1 MEVWIYTIISVIL
14 VSLISLIGI
23 FTLFLNKDIPK
34 KMLLFLI
41 SFSVG
46 GLFGDAFIHLLPES
60 FKKLGANL
68 TTSLYIVIGILIFFV
83 LEKFIRARHC
93 HFAALEECQRPVAA
107 MNLIGDSV
115 HNLIDGLLIGASYT
129 VSIPIGISTT
139 LAIILHEIPQEP
151 GEFGVLLH
159 SVYQ

>member
-23 FTLFLNKDIPK
+23 FTLFLNKDMPK

-60 FKKLGANL
+60 FEKLGADL
-68 TTSLYIVIGILIFFV
+68 TTSLYIVSGILIFFV
-83 LEKFIRARHC
+83 LESLYDGDIVTLLPLKNVRA
-93 HFAALEECQRPVAA
+93 L
-107 MNLIGDSV
+107 
-115 HNLIDGLLIGASYT
+115 
-129 VSIPIGISTT
+129 
-139 LAIILHEIPQEP
+139 
-151 GEFGVLLH
+151 
-159 SVYQ
+159 